1 MVFIQTNKTSE
12 LKLSQQ
18 RLPEKQSQSQAT
30 GGNMLSKAMHE
41 LLGQVEELARFAN
54 TPVGMARAV
63 MHQICV
69 VGVMCPLWRRLGKF
83 I

>member
-1 MVFIQTNKTSE
+1 
-12 LKLSQQ
+12 
-18 RLPEKQSQSQAT
+18 
-30 GGNMLSKAMHE
+30 MLSKAMHE

-83 I
+83 IKFHADLVITHVHLNVI